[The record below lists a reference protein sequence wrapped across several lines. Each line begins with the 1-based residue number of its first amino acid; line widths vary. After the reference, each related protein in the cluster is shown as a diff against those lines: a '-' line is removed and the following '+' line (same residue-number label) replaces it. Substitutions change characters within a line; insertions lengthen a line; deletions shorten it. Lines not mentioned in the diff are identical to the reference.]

1 MKLRAEDRVLVIKGR
16 DRGKQGRVTQVTPK
30 HGKVT
35 VEGINVVT
43 KHQKAA
49 GAARQGGRIQKEM
62 PLPAANV
69 MLVCTHCA
77 RPTRVVLRK
86 LADGT
91 KARVCAREGCKEVI
105 E

>member
-1 MKLRAEDRVLVIKGR
+1 MKLRTEDRVLVIKGR
-16 DRGKQGRVTQVTPK
+16 DRGKQGRVTQVNPK
-30 HGKVT
+30 DSKVT

-62 PLPAANV
+62 PLSVANV
-69 MLVCTHCA
+69 MLLCTHCA
-77 RPTRVVLRK
+77 RPTRVALK
-86 LADGT
+86 TLTDGT